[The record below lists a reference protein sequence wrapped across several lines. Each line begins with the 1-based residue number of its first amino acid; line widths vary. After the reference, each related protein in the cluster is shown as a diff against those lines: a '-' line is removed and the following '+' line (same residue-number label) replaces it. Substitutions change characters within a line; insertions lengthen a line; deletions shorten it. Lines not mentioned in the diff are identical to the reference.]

1 MSDEKNNK
9 LQFDEQSQI
18 ESEWIRDIKAG
29 NQKAFEM
36 LFNFYCQR
44 LINFI
49 RRYVADIQIAE
60 NIVQDVFVH
69 VWNHRA
75 NLDPS
80 RLIKSYLF
88 KAVKNEALK
97 EIRHRNAETKSQQ
110 KLIDLIVPD
119 IDPEKELTTDEMN
132 KEIHQAINELPDK
145 CREIFKMNR
154 FDGLKYAEIA
164 ETLNISEKTVETQ
177 MGRAFKKLR
186 IKLKPLLPSILSVLL
201 ILLII
206 FSMSQ

>member
-29 NQKAFEM
+29 KQNAFEK

-44 LINFI
+44 LINFT

-69 VWNHRA
+69 VWNHRS

-97 EIRHRNAETKSQQ
+97 EIRHRDVETRSQQ
-110 KLIDLIVPD
+110 KLIDLIEPD
-119 IDPEKELTTDEMN
+119 IDPEKELTAEETN

-164 ETLNISEKTVETQ
+164 EILNISEKTVETQ
-177 MGRAFKKLR
+177 MGRALKKLR
-186 IKLKPLLPSILSVLL
+186 IRLKPLLPLIVSGLL
-201 ILLII
+201 ILLL
-206 FSMSQ
+206 FFQ

>member
-1 MSDEKNNK
+1 MNDEKDNK

-18 ESEWIRDIKAG
+18 ESEWIWDTKAG

-44 LINFI
+44 LINFT
-49 RRYVADIQIAE
+49 RRYVVDIQIAE

-69 VWNHRA
+69 LWNHRV

-97 EIRHRNAETKSQQ
+97 EIRHRDVEKRSQQ
-110 KLIDLIVPD
+110 KLIDLIEPD
-119 IDPEKELTTDEMN
+119 IDPEKELTTNEMN

-164 ETLNISEKTVETQ
+164 EILNISEKTVETQ
-177 MGRAFKKLR
+177 MGRALKKLR
-186 IKLKPLLPSILSVLL
+186 VRLKPLLPLFLSVLL

-206 FSMSQ
+206 FSMS

>member
-1 MSDEKNNK
+1 MNDKKDNK

-44 LINFI
+44 LINFT
-49 RRYVADIQIAE
+49 RRYVFDIQIAE

-69 VWNHRA
+69 VWNHRMI
-75 NLDPS
+75 LDPS

-97 EIRHRNAETKSQQ
+97 EIRHRDVEKRSQQ
-110 KLIDLIVPD
+110 KLIDLIEPD
-119 IDPEKELTTDEMN
+119 IDPERELTTNEMN

-145 CREIFKMNR
+145 CKEIFKMNR
-154 FDGLKYAEIA
+154 FDGLKYAEIS
-164 ETLNISEKTVETQ
+164 EILNISEKTVETQ
-177 MGRAFKKLR
+177 MGRALKKLR
-186 IKLKPLLPSILSVLL
+186 IRLQPLLPLILSILV
-201 ILLII
+201 ILLIVL
-206 FSMSQ
+206 SMT

>member
-18 ESEWIRDIKAG
+18 ESEWIRDIKTG
-29 NQKAFEM
+29 NQKAFEK

-44 LINFI
+44 LINFT
-49 RRYVADIQIAE
+49 RRYVVDIQIAE

-69 VWNHRA
+69 VWHHRTT
-75 NLDPS
+75 LDPS

-88 KAVKNEALK
+88 TAVKNEALK
-97 EIRHRNAETKSQQ
+97 ELRHRDVEIRSQQ
-110 KLIDLIVPD
+110 KLIDLIEPD

-164 ETLNISEKTVETQ
+164 EILNISEKTVETQ
-177 MGRAFKKLR
+177 MGRALKKLR
-186 IKLKPLLPSILSVLL
+186 IRLKPLMPFILSILAK
-201 ILLII
+201 LLII
-206 FSMSQ
+206 FSMS

>member
-1 MSDEKNNK
+1 VTANK
-9 LQFDEQSQI
+9 DKYIQSDEQSQI
-18 ESEWIRDIKAG
+18 ESEWTRDIKAG

-44 LINFI
+44 LINFT

-60 NIVQDVFVH
+60 NIVQDVFVR
-69 VWNHRA
+69 VWHHRM

-97 EIRHRNAETKSQQ
+97 EMRHKDVEARSQK
-110 KLIDLIVPD
+110 KLKDLIVPD
-119 IDPEKELTTDEMN
+119 IDPEKELTAEETN

-164 ETLNISEKTVETQ
+164 EILNISEKTVETQ
-177 MGRAFKKLR
+177 MGRALKKLR
-186 IKLKPLLPSILSVLL
+186 IRLKPLLPLVLSVLL

-206 FSMSQ
+206 FSMN